1 MEIFISAVLPV
12 FALIACGFGAGKF
25 KLLGPQSTEVLSQ
38 FVFIFALPALLIR
51 SIALAPISDVL
62 NINFIASYGLG
73 MLVIWFIS
81 FILSRLIYK
90 DNLESSAIQGVN
102 ATYGNTGYLGI
113 PLGLSVFGSG
123 AIVPASITIAVN
135 AFLIIPLAT
144 IMIEASRNKGRG
156 VINIIVGTL
165 NTLAINPLVLSV
177 LIGLAICFSGSKFPA
192 VIDNFLLILGG
203 AAGPC
208 ALVAI
213 GLFVSNI
220 PVKGIFLR
228 LGITSTLKLVIF
240 PAVVWCLVEYCFYL
254 PPMWSAMAV
263 IMAGTPLGA
272 TAFVVAQRYKINVS
286 DSSASVV
293 ATTAISIVTLSILV
307 AMLSG

>member
-156 VINIIVGTL
+156 VSNIIVGTL

-177 LIGLAICFSGSKFPA
+177 LIGLAICFSE
-192 VIDNFLLILGG
+192 NQ
-203 AAGPC
+203 
-208 ALVAI
+208 
-213 GLFVSNI
+213 
-220 PVKGIFLR
+220 
-228 LGITSTLKLVIF
+228 
-240 PAVVWCLVEYCFYL
+240 CFF
-254 PPMWSAMAV
+254 
-263 IMAGTPLGA
+263 IE
-272 TAFVVAQRYKINVS
+272 F
-286 DSSASVV
+286 
-293 ATTAISIVTLSILV
+293 
-307 AMLSG
+307 

>member
-135 AFLIIPLAT
+135 AFLIIPL
-144 IMIEASRNKGRG
+144 
-156 VINIIVGTL
+156 
-165 NTLAINPLVLSV
+165 
-177 LIGLAICFSGSKFPA
+177 
-192 VIDNFLLILGG
+192 
-203 AAGPC
+203 
-208 ALVAI
+208 
-213 GLFVSNI
+213 
-220 PVKGIFLR
+220 
-228 LGITSTLKLVIF
+228 
-240 PAVVWCLVEYCFYL
+240 
-254 PPMWSAMAV
+254 
-263 IMAGTPLGA
+263 
-272 TAFVVAQRYKINVS
+272 
-286 DSSASVV
+286 
-293 ATTAISIVTLSILV
+293 
-307 AMLSG
+307 